1 MNDSTDLSEEKKF
14 QLESRQ
20 WTNRRRMAWVS
31 LMFLIFVGLW
41 AMFIAEE
48 KRLTAIDEIISS
60 IVFAMASV
68 VGVYM
73 GLATWAQLGK
83 K

>member
-1 MNDSTDLSEEKKF
+1 MVDTNEELEMK
-14 QLESRQ
+14 LESSR
-20 WTNRRRMAWVS
+20 WKNRRRMAWVS

-41 AMFIAEE
+41 SMFYAEPE
-48 KRLTAIDEIISS
+48 KLKAIEEILSS
-60 IVFAMASV
+60 VIFTTASV

-73 GLATWAQLGK
+73 GLATWQQMGK